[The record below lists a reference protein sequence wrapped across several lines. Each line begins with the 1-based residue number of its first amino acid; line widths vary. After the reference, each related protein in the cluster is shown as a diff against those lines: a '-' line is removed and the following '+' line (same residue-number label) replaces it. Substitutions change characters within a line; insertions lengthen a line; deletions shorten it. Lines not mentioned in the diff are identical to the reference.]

1 MSLRTRS
8 RNRMPD
14 DTYLT
19 RSYEIM
25 KNNEKNLEE
34 INSKLG
40 AILLLLTKL
49 VGDNGE

>member
-1 MSLRTRS
+1 MSMRTRS
-8 RNRMPD
+8 RNRIPD
-14 DTYLT
+14 DNYIT

-40 AILLLLTKL
+40 AILLLLTKM
-49 VGDNGE
+49 VNKNG

>member
-1 MSLRTRS
+1 MRTRG
-8 RNRMPD
+8 RNRLPENN
-14 DTYLT
+14 YIT

-49 VGDNGE
+49 VGEE

>member
-1 MSLRTRS
+1 MRTRS
-8 RNRMPD
+8 RSRLPEHN
-14 DTYLT
+14 YIT

-49 VGDNGE
+49 VGEEK